1 MASDPYRD
9 FRQAVDRPEDLI
21 DLGRA
26 ALTIVLPDYP
36 DLDIPACLA
45 QIDELAVA
53 VTQRCGAVADVYRS
67 LAALN
72 YMLFTERRFRG
83 NRDDY
88 FDPKNSFLNE
98 VLERKTGIPISL
110 SVLYIEVAQRIG
122 LKLSGVG
129 FPGHF
134 LVKYAES
141 REEIVIDP
149 FAGGEVRSREDLAGM
164 IRQLYGDTVS
174 FHAEFLEPV
183 TKKQILQR
191 MLANLKAIYRKKND
205 LVKSLTVL
213 DRLIILDPTVKDD
226 IRERGGL
233 YLRLECF
240 TQARADFEA
249 YLRLA
254 PDADDAASIR
264 EQIIS
269 LANQETLLH

>member
-26 ALTIVLPDYP
+26 ALTIALPDYP

-72 YMLFTERRFRG
+72 YVLFTEQRFRG

-98 VLERKTGIPISL
+98 VLARKTGIPISL

-164 IRQLYGDTVS
+164 IRQLYGDKVS
-174 FHAEFLEPV
+174 LHAEFLEPV

-213 DRLIILDPTVKDD
+213 DRLIILDPTAKED

-249 YLRLA
+249 YLHLA

>member
-1 MASDPYRD
+1 LATDPYRE
-9 FRQAVDRPEDLI
+9 FRQAVDRLEDKI

-26 ALTIVLPDYP
+26 ALTIALPDYP
-36 DLDIPACLA
+36 DLDIIACLA

-67 LAALN
+67 LTALN
-72 YMLFTERRFRG
+72 YVLFTERGFHG
-83 NRDDY
+83 NRDAY
-88 FDPKNSFLNE
+88 FDPRNSFLNE
-98 VLERKTGIPISL
+98 VLARKSGIPISL

-122 LKLSGVG
+122 LALSGVG

-134 LVKYAES
+134 LVKHAGG

-149 FAGGEVRSREDLAGM
+149 FAGGEVRSREDLGGM
-164 IRQLYGDTVS
+164 IRQLYGDQAS
-174 FHAEFLEPV
+174 FHAEFLEPA

-213 DRLIILDPTVKDD
+213 DRLIILDPTAQDD
-226 IRERGGL
+226 IRERGAL

-240 TQARADFEA
+240 TQARADFES

-254 PDADDAASIR
+254 PDADDAASVR

>member
-26 ALTIVLPDYP
+26 ALTIALPDYP

-72 YMLFTERRFRG
+72 CILFTERSFRG

-98 VLERKTGIPISL
+98 VLARKTGIPISL

-122 LKLSGVG
+122 LKLAGVG

-141 REEIVIDP
+141 REEIIIDP

-213 DRLIILDPTVKDD
+213 DRLIILDPTAKDD

>member
-26 ALTIVLPDYP
+26 ALTIALPDYP

-98 VLERKTGIPISL
+98 VLARKTGIPISL

-213 DRLIILDPTVKDD
+213 DRLIILDPTAKDD

-240 TQARADFEA
+240 TQARADFES
-249 YLRLA
+249 YLQLA
-254 PDADDAASIR
+254 PDADDAASVR

>member
-1 MASDPYRD
+1 MAADPYRD

-26 ALTIVLPDYP
+26 ALTIALPDYP

-53 VTQRCGAVADVYRS
+53 VTERCGAVADVYRS

-72 YMLFTERRFRG
+72 YILFTERRFRG

-98 VLERKTGIPISL
+98 VLARKTGIPISL
-110 SVLYIEVAQRIG
+110 SVLYIEVGQRIG
-122 LKLSGVG
+122 LKLFGVG

-134 LVKYAES
+134 LVKYAGS
-141 REEIVIDP
+141 REEIVVDP
-149 FAGGEVRSREDLAGM
+149 FAGGEVRSREDLVGM
-164 IRQLYGDTVS
+164 IRQLYGDKVS
-174 FHAEFLEPV
+174 LHAEFLEPV

-191 MLANLKAIYRKKND
+191 MLANLKAIYRKNND

-213 DRLIILDPTVKDD
+213 DRLIILDRTAKED

>member
-1 MASDPYRD
+1 LAADPYRD

-26 ALTIVLPDYP
+26 ALTIALPDYP
-36 DLDIPACLA
+36 DLDIPECLA

-53 VTQRCGAVADVYRS
+53 VTERRGAVADVYRS

-72 YMLFTERRFRG
+72 YILFTERRFRG

-98 VLERKTGIPISL
+98 VLARKTGIPISL
-110 SVLYIEVAQRIG
+110 SVLYIEVGQRIG
-122 LKLSGVG
+122 LKLFGVG

-134 LVKYAES
+134 LVKYAGS
-141 REEIVIDP
+141 REEIVVDP

-164 IRQLYGDTVS
+164 IRQLYGDKVS
-174 FHAEFLEPV
+174 LHAKFLEPV

-213 DRLIILDPTVKDD
+213 DRLIILDPTGKDD

-240 TQARADFEA
+240 TQARADFES
-249 YLRLA
+249 YIRLA

>member
-26 ALTIVLPDYP
+26 ALTIALPDYP

-72 YMLFTERRFRG
+72 YILFTERRFRG

-98 VLERKTGIPISL
+98 VLARKTGIPISL

-164 IRQLYGDTVS
+164 IRQLYGDKVS

-213 DRLIILDPTVKDD
+213 DRLIILDPTAKDD

>member
-1 MASDPYRD
+1 MAVDPYRE

-26 ALTIVLPDYP
+26 ALTIALPDYP
-36 DLDIPACLA
+36 ALNIAACLA
-45 QIDELAVA
+45 QLDELAVA
-53 VTQRCGAVADVYRS
+53 VTQRCGAAADVYRS

-72 YMLFTERRFRG
+72 TVLFSERGFRG

-98 VLERKTGIPISL
+98 VLERKIGIPITL

-122 LKLSGVG
+122 LALEGVG

-134 LVKYAES
+134 LVKHS
-141 REEIVIDP
+141 SGGDEIVIDP
-149 FAGGEVRSREDLAGM
+149 FAGGEVRSREDLEAM
-164 IRQLYGDTVS
+164 LRQMFGAKVS
-174 FHAEFLEPV
+174 LSPNFLQPA

-191 MLANLKAIYRKKND
+191 MLGNLKSIYRKKND

-213 DRLIILDPTVKDD
+213 DRLIILDPAASLE
-226 IRERGGL
+226 IRDRGEL

-240 TQARADFEA
+240 TQARADFET

-254 PDADDAASIR
+254 PDADDATAVR
-264 EQIIS
+264 EQVVS
-269 LANQETLLH
+269 LTTQKTLLH

>member
-1 MASDPYRD
+1 MAPDPYRD

-26 ALTIVLPDYP
+26 ALTIALPDYP

-98 VLERKTGIPISL
+98 VLARKTGIPISL

-164 IRQLYGDTVS
+164 IRQLYGDKVS

-213 DRLIILDPTVKDD
+213 DRLIILDPTAKDD